1 MRTYLGMA
9 VMLLALGCNNDEEL
23 RRVYDEK
30 LQLQTQ
36 LAGVHGQQNDKKSE
50 IQRLESSRD
59 ELQREIRELT
69 DKNAPIFE
77 EIRIVET
84 DLAAAKNKYQHL
96 VTMLQQRR
104 EAAVKAYN
112 DAQKQAAEIRAKSIE
127 AQKPGDYPYRLYNVT
142 YIGKWRKDGI
152 TASHGTF
159 SIRNYTDKTISI
171 SALSSK
177 TSGEYLDQEY
187 RGLRGD
193 DVVGFTVPPN
203 SAIEK
208 VYIRANPDGRLI
220 VDSDMGVRRE
230 SGWKGK

>member
-69 DKNAPIFE
+69 DKNAPILE

-84 DLAAAKNKYQHL
+84 DLAAAKNKYQQL
-96 VTMLQQRR
+96 VNMLQQRR

-112 DAQKQAAEIRAKSIE
+112 DAQKQAAEMRNKSKAANVPDE
-127 AQKPGDYPYRLYNVT
+127 YPYRLFNVT
-142 YIGKWRKDGI
+142 YIGRWRQHGI
-152 TASHGTF
+152 TTTYGVF
-159 SIRNYTDKTISI
+159 SIRNYTGSSITIYAES
-171 SALSSK
+171 LG
-177 TSGEYLDQEY
+177 TSGKD
-187 RGLRGD
+187 GMGND
-193 DVVGFTVPPN
+193 FGHSNASTTFTVPAN
-203 SAIEK
+203 STKEAI
-208 VYIRANPDGRLI
+208 YIRANPVERLI
-220 VDSDMGVRRE
+220 VRSSVGVERIAE
-230 SGWKGK
+230 WKKQ